1 MPSLLHRCPH
11 LFDSDGEY
19 PDMECGKLVAKRY
32 LRLTDSTDYRS
43 KTFMDEDET
52 CESRAIADEDLP
64 LPHNLLLEGR
74 RLTPALRRKIWGA
87 LAICSSPTIPTRVYQ
102 LFHLMKFLGYRYNYK
117 FNIWR
122 IG

>member
-1 MPSLLHRCPH
+1 MPSLLHRCSS

-19 PDMECGKLVAKRY
+19 PDMECGELATKRY

-43 KTFMDEDET
+43 KSFPDEEDAGE
-52 CESRAIADEDLP
+52 CRAIAHEDLP
-64 LPHNLLLEGR
+64 LPHNLLSDGR
-74 RLTPALRRKIWGA
+74 RLTRIIRRKIWGA
-87 LAICSSPTIPTRVYQ
+87 LAICHVTAPIRVYQ

-117 FNIWR
+117 SNIWK